1 MQVFLTILKC
11 EWHFSSTI
19 NVAHFSESYLSMLFD
34 VLLPSTFIVAIET
47 AMVDSGTALSS

>member
-1 MQVFLTILKC
+1 MQVFRTFLNC
-11 EWHFSSTI
+11 ERHFSSTI
-19 NVAHFSESYLSMLFD
+19 NVAHFCEYYLSMLFD